1 MKNVA
6 LKAVIPPL
14 DRIGPDRRL
23 SAFSQANGRTPHAV
37 SDLLYNED
45 KWQDKPKPPETLP
58 SQMRSRQ

>member
-6 LKAVIPPL
+6 MKAAMPPPG
-14 DRIGPDRRL
+14 RIWPDRGM
-23 SAFSQANGRTPHAV
+23 SAFSQDNGRTPHAV

-45 KWQDKPKPPETLP
+45 KWQDKPKPPETLS